1 MTDRVTAYA
10 RRVDAGD
17 TDYPVGLLHILACRR
32 HLADLERQRT
42 EEFPYYWDPDAAESI
57 LEFAETLTIAEGEEP
72 KPLKLYD
79 SQAFDLGCVFG
90 WKKVS
95 NGKRR
100 FRRSYESMARQN
112 GKTFRNGI
120 KGPYIAA
127 FGGYNYGKMFC
138 AATKKRQSRLAWE
151 EMAKFIRIDP
161 DLDELFEI
169 KDYKYLI
176 ECPETGCTIEAL
188 SREGG
193 LDDGFRAIYCSIDEI
208 HQHKDNRVYKALY
221 NGTRKLPETLV
232 SMITTRG
239 DDLNGFCKEMDDYCV
254 KILHGTTTA
263 EDFFVDIYCPDDGDD
278 IKSEDTWAKANPVLV
293 YDRDAW
299 EEFRNAARTAFEM
312 GGSELRDFVTKC
324 LNLWVKNADSQAF
337 DPDAWKKCASRRK
350 LADIVAAGR
359 RRCYVGID
367 LSSGGDL
374 TSLALEFE
382 PTAEEEKYYL
392 WSHSFMPAGRLAEHI
407 ATDTAPY
414 DLWAQQ
420 GLLTATGSETS
431 FMTDYDY
438 ILGQLRDLRDRYELE
453 FAGIGIDPHNASA
466 LMLQLEEFSCPIVQ
480 IIQSAKSL
488 NEATTDLQG
497 LIKSRMIEYDA
508 ENELLTW
515 SMLNASTVMNSFKE
529 IKLDKKVGARTRR
542 IDVADAVVDCHA
554 LIKLQAAETDTEKA
568 IQEGLAEYLKFFGG
582 KFK

>member
-1 MTDRVTAYA
+1 MIDRVTAYA
-10 RRVDAGD
+10 RRVDVGD

-161 DLDELFEI
+161 DLDELFDI

-176 ECPETGCTIEAL
+176 ECKETGCTIEAL

-263 EDFFVDIYCPDDGDD
+263 EDFFVDIYCPDEGDNLKD
-278 IKSEDTWAKANPVLV
+278 EATWAKANPIIV

-299 EEFRNAARTAFEM
+299 DEFRNAARTAFEM
-312 GGSELRDFVTKC
+312 GGSELRDFITKC
-324 LNLWVKNADSQAF
+324 LNLWVKNADTQAF
-337 DPDAWKKCASRRK
+337 DSDAWKFCGSKRK
-350 LADIVAAGR
+350 LADIVASGR
-359 RRCYVGID
+359 RRCYVGLD

-374 TSLALEFE
+374 TSLVLEFE
-382 PTAEEEKYYL
+382 RTETDPWYVY
-392 WSHSFMPAGRLAEHI
+392 SHSFMPAGRLAEHI

-414 DLWAQQ
+414 DLWAAQ
-420 GLLTATGSETS
+420 GLITATGSETS

-438 ILGQLRDLRDRYELE
+438 ILGHLRELRDRYELE

-466 LMLQLEEFSCPIVQ
+466 LMLQLEEFSCPVVQ
-480 IIQSAKSL
+480 ITQSARSL
-488 NEATTDLQG
+488 NEATTELQG
-497 LIKSRMIEYDA
+497 LVKSREVEYDE

-515 SMLNASTVMNSFKE
+515 SILNATTVQNSFKE
-529 IKLDKKVGARTRR
+529 VKLDKKVGAKTRR
-542 IDVADAVVDCHA
+542 IDVADAYVDAHA
-554 LIKLQAAETDTEKA
+554 LIKLQGGGEELSTA
-568 IQEGLAEYLKFFGG
+568 IRAGLEDYLNYFGG
-582 KFK
+582 KKK